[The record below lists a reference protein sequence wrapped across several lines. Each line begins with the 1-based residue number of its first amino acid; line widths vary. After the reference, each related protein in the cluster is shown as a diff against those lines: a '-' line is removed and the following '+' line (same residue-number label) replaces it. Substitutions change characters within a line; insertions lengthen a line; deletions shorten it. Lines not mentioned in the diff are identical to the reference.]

1 MLSIWVPFLKQWK
14 LTHGHCLA
22 AHPSNFFL
30 TESCFGSL
38 DIQGVCFDKTTNIT
52 DHLHKCLDKGKVAA
66 QANERNMVSRGID
79 CVRVL
84 SGGVIA
90 QVAELMGKIGK

>member
-1 MLSIWVPFLKQWK
+1 MPFDETMNHVINMGTILEAMETNARS
-14 LTHGHCLA
+14 LPCCT
-22 AHPSNFFL
+22 PSNFFL

-66 QANERNMVSRGID
+66 QANERNMVSCSID
-79 CVRVL
+79 CARAF
-84 SGGVIA
+84 SGG
-90 QVAELMGKIGK
+90 